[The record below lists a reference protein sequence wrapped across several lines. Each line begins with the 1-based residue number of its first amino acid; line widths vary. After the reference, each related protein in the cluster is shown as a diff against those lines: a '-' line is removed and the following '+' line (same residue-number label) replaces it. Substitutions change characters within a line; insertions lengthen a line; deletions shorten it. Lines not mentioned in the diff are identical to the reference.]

1 VERNFGTAQDRLVKG
16 MRVAGVKTIEQA
28 NEYLTNDY
36 LAWWERELT
45 VEAANPDDAHRRLD
59 KSHNLAASLSHME
72 TRQVRPDY
80 TLQWDGKFHRIQRE
94 AIVSGLRGADVRVEA
109 RLDGSLAVRYRERYL
124 PIEEC
129 DAPSKSKDVRPV
141 KAVKTH
147 RAGGR
152 GSDWNKNFDLKK
164 SPKIWDAA
172 RASGYRRGE
181 E

>member
-1 VERNFGTAQDRLVKG
+1 
-16 MRVAGVKTIEQA
+16 MR
-28 NEYLTNDY
+28 
-36 LAWWERELT
+36 
-45 VEAANPDDAHRRLD
+45 
-59 KSHNLAASLSHME
+59 S
-72 TRQVRPDY
+72 DY
-80 TLQWDGKFHRIQRE
+80 TLQWAGRFHRIKRE
-94 AIVSGLRGADVRVEA
+94 AIVSGLRGAKVRVEA
-109 RLDGSLAVRYRERYL
+109 RLDGSLAVRHRERYL

-141 KAVKTH
+141 KAGKTH